1 MSKVYG
7 GYPTTGGY
15 TISIGSGGGGGAGAV
30 YGPAGQNY
38 TLTSEKI
45 YEHDRFM
52 RFLELNPDVA
62 ERYAVYKTYEILRD
76 KHEEK

>member
-1 MSKVYG
+1 MSTI
-7 GYPTTGGY
+7 YPTTGGY
-15 TISIGSGGGGGAGAV
+15 TVSVGAGGFGGGSSGAGAV

-62 ERYAVYKTYEILRD
+62 ERYAVHKTYEILKD
-76 KHEEK
+76 KHE

>member
-1 MSKVYG
+1 MSNSPHNQNK
-7 GYPTTGGY
+7 
-15 TISIGSGGGGGAGAV
+15 GGGGFTVTYSSGGAGAV

-62 ERYAVYKTYEILRD
+62 ERYAVHKTYEILKD
-76 KHEEK
+76 THE